1 MANYRVLHRRGFSEF
16 IVPSLTLTVCMKI
29 LFILLPLAFLAGCA
43 VPKSVNVTSDP
54 PGANVYASERLV
66 GTTPFRAG
74 SDNLFPNRYWD
85 GRLGTYDTLIFKRP
99 GYLEA
104 GYPVSEWNL
113 PKEIHV
119 KLERQ

>member
-1 MANYRVLHRRGFSEF
+1 MERFISGKSRGTTHLKLNENS
-16 IVPSLTLTVCMKI
+16 
-29 LFILLPLAFLAGCA
+29 A
-43 VPKSVNVTSDP
+43 VFTASCQPCGLRYPQVRPGTSDP

-66 GTTPFRAG
+66 GMTPFRAG

-113 PKEIHV
+113 PKEVHV
-119 KLERQ
+119 KLEGR